1 MHLVLDLTEENRKRL
16 EERARPLGLT
26 VEALAKAAIVDL
38 LDRPAEDY
46 TRAVER
52 ALAKNEALYKRLA

>member
-1 MHLVLDLTEENRKRL
+1 MQFVLDLTEENRKRL

-26 VEALAKAAIVDL
+26 AEALAKAAIVDL

-52 ALAKNEALYKRLA
+52 VLAKNEALYKRLA